1 MWIFVWCR
9 LYLHQGVWKK
19 YTKFYVFYEICWCG
33 QSWETVW
40 SSVVN
45 ISTSVSAGVSY
56 DDPNGLE
63 LAKEIASK
71 ECLTFK
77 GLYIHE
83 GNAYNCAGEGK
94 IKETT
99 SEALT
104 KLQII
109 LNR

>member
-1 MWIFVWCR
+1 MFFINFVGMANLGRQCEVR
-9 LYLHQGVWKK
+9 QYL
-19 YTKFYVFYEICWCG
+19 
-33 QSWETVW
+33 
-40 SSVVN
+40 N
-45 ISTSVSAGVSY
+45 ISTTVSAGVSY
-56 DDPNGLE
+56 DDPKGLE

-99 SEALT
+99 SEALI

>member
-1 MWIFVWCR
+1 MLVWPISGDR
-9 LYLHQGVWKK
+9 L
-19 YTKFYVFYEICWCG
+19 KFE
-33 QSWETVW
+33 
-40 SSVVN
+40 VVN

-56 DDPNGLE
+56 DDPKGLE

-71 ECLTFK
+71 ECLTLK

-94 IKETT
+94 IKET